1 MHKPSIRPIFWT
13 DVDLLPEIRRELELQ
28 AEVQFHRED
37 DLEGIER
44 AEAIIAGSRFSGT
57 AEIFQRAARVRV
69 IARVGAGF
77 DRIDLAAA
85 TAAGVCAVNTPDA
98 PTESTAEFTLALML
112 ATVRQ
117 LLPAAASLAAGRWQ
131 QGSDL
136 IGMDLAGKTLGL
148 IGCGRIGRRVA
159 EIAQVLGLTVEA
171 FDPPA
176 ATLPPGVARASSL
189 HGLLA
194 RADIISIHAPHSPT
208 THRLIGAAAFAAM
221 KPGAFLINTARGPI
235 VDDSALL
242 AALDAGRIGGAGIDV
257 WDPEPPDAENPLL
270 RHPRVVATPHV
281 AAFTHE
287 GKRRSHGA
295 AVDQALRVFR
305 GERPTGLLNPAVWLT
320 RRGAESV
327 P

>member
-28 AEVQFHRED
+28 AEVQIHCED
-37 DLEGIER
+37 DLDGIEQ
-44 AEAIIAGSRFSGT
+44 ADAIIAGSRFSGT
-57 AEIFQRAARVRV
+57 AELFQRATRVRV

-85 TAAGVCAVNTPDA
+85 TTAGVCAVNTPDA
-98 PTESTAEFTLALML
+98 PTESTAEFTVALML

-117 LLPAAASLAAGRWQ
+117 LLPAASSLAAGRWQ

-136 IGMDLAGKTLGL
+136 IGMDLVGKTLGL

-159 EIAQVLGLTVEA
+159 EIAQALGLTVEA

-176 ATLPPGVARASSL
+176 GTLPPGIVRASSL
-189 HGLLA
+189 HELLA
-194 RADIISIHAPHSPT
+194 RADIISIHAPHSPA

-221 KPGAFLINTARGPI
+221 KPRAFLINTARGPI

-242 AALDAGRIGGAGIDV
+242 AALNAGRVGGAGIDV

-270 RHPRVVATPHV
+270 RHPRVVATPHI

-295 AVDQALRVFR
+295 AVDQALRVIR
-305 GERPTGLLNPAVWLT
+305 GERPTGLLNPAVWVT